1 MIDPLSLFIGFFLLI
16 AILRNKEL
24 SKQEKNGDYNDV
36 FIFFTIFV
44 LFLVLGGLNFLLPSR
59 IGAVPNQSFLI
70 PFQICLAA
78 VAVSTK
84 GQMKMISLTAT
95 LAVFA
100 YILLGSF
107 A

>member
-1 MIDPLSLFIGFFLLI
+1 MIDPLSLFIGFFLLV
-16 AILRNKEL
+16 AIVRNKEL
-24 SKQEKNGDYNDV
+24 SKEDKDGDYNDV
-36 FIFFTIFV
+36 FIFFSIFV

-59 IGAVPNQSFLI
+59 MGSVPNQSFLL
-70 PFQICLAA
+70 PFQICLAT
-78 VAVSTK
+78 VAVTTK
-84 GQMKMISLTAT
+84 GQIKMISLTAT